1 MELRKIL
8 YQEGAKKTVKTV
20 TEFLKS
26 ELKNENLKVDEV
38 LWIVS
43 TDVEIEVAKK
53 YNVATIGYLDAE
65 IKGQALWGTE
75 YLVENLADI
84 DDEYADKVFK
94 RHHRIPWIIA
104 ETDRCIIRG
113 VEKSDLDNLFEL
125 YAKPG
130 ITDFVEPLFS
140 YDEEAEYEKAYI
152 DNMYRYFGYGM
163 WLVFDKVTGKLIGR
177 AGLEHREFEEERGI
191 ELELGYL
198 FAPEYQHK
206 GYATEVCEQII
217 AYAKENTQFEELNC
231 YINSQN
237 IASIKLAERL
247 GFIFLGESK
256 EIGKQMKRY
265 KYILRT

>member
-1 MELRKIL
+1 
-8 YQEGAKKTVKTV
+8 
-20 TEFLKS
+20 
-26 ELKNENLKVDEV
+26 
-38 LWIVS
+38 
-43 TDVEIEVAKK
+43 
-53 YNVATIGYLDAE
+53 
-65 IKGQALWGTE
+65 
-75 YLVENLADI
+75 
-84 DDEYADKVFK
+84 
-94 RHHRIPWIIA
+94 
-104 ETDRCIIRG
+104 
-113 VEKSDLDNLFEL
+113 
-125 YAKPG
+125 
-130 ITDFVEPLFS
+130 
-140 YDEEAEYEKAYI
+140 
-152 DNMYRYFGYGM
+152 MYRYFGYGM